1 MKKSRSSLNSSQAA
15 SATSKCPRC
24 TGSKE
29 PPNKPMRFKQKLQVP
44 SSKFQISSKSQA
56 PKTCTDELRSR
67 WRLELGI
74 YLELG
79 AWNLELSCGSAATV
93 GRTVILGLQ
102 RLLVRL
108 RFILKA
114 FHAEHSAGALLLGT
128 VDVGLAGEFAN
139 ERKAKRDQ
147 GDGARGPGFGD
158 GVFWQPDR
166 RRF

>member
-1 MKKSRSSLNSSQAA
+1 MKKRRSILNSSQAA
-15 SATSKCPRC
+15 CATSKCPRC

-67 WRLELGI
+67 WRLELG
-74 YLELG
+74 
-79 AWNLELSCGSAATV
+79 AWSLELSCGSAATV

-108 RFILKA
+108 RLVLES

-139 ERKAKRDQ
+139 ERKAERDQ

-158 GVFWQPDR
+158 G
-166 RRF
+166 